1 LTELQ
6 RQRLR
11 EWEQA
16 GAIVGVARS
25 VEDALSILAEA
36 RGGRYEAQSE
46 EAG

>member
-36 RGGRYEAQSE
+36 RGGRYEA
-46 EAG
+46 